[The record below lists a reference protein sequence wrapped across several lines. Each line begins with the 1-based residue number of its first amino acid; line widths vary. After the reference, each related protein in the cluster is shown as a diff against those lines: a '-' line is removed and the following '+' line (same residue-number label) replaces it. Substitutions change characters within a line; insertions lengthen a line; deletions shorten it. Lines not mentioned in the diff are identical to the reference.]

1 MTVGVVGIVTS
12 TVMACKATLKA
23 EDVIEEAE
31 EKIKKIH
38 QAREIASAAVA
49 EGEEIGVVKYTEE
62 DYKKDMTIVYVQ
74 TGWNFTKLYAPAVTI
89 GIAGIACILGAHG
102 IMKKR
107 NLALV
112 AAYKAIEESFSS
124 YRKRVVKELGM
135 EKDREF
141 RYGTTKVDVTKLAYT
156 EENGVVHPEESTTVE
171 VIDTTNQPSQY
182 ARFFD
187 ESSSQWSKTPEYNLT
202 YI

>member
-1 MTVGVVGIVTS
+1 MNFKTIKNTLTLTAGRTGLVLKKYSPEILMTVGVVGIVTS

-89 GIAGIACILGAHG
+89 GIAGIACILGSA
-102 IMKKR
+102 
-107 NLALV
+107 
-112 AAYKAIEESFSS
+112 
-124 YRKRVVKELGM
+124 
-135 EKDREF
+135 
-141 RYGTTKVDVTKLAYT
+141 
-156 EENGVVHPEESTTVE
+156 
-171 VIDTTNQPSQY
+171 VII
-182 ARFFD
+182 FFFGLI
-187 ESSSQWSKTPEYNLT
+187 KF
-202 YI
+202 